1 MSTLS
6 APNHLTTTGTK
17 QRPCDNCSPP
27 LPPLPTPAPTPR
39 PTPTPTL
46 PPLPTPV
53 IMIYER
59 RHPATTAD
67 INIDRRHKTIDQFTC
82 RSNSI
87 RTRYAA
93 HNNVITDRPMT
104 HALTV
109 SVNIQRSHLSH
120 VLYGSKLAR
129 RFFVLI
135 RTTCYKCVIIASI
148 DNRLRGTISKT
159 PAPPPPPLPPN
170 DPWRPHNSNRV
181 WRYGRAI
188 GPRAAIHHV
197 ETRMHKALGGTE
209 PHNGGED
216 LHPRHHRRRRHR
228 IMARV

>member
-159 PAPPPPPLPPN
+159 PAPPPPPCRQMTPGDLITLTASGVTGARLDRAQRFITLKRECTKRSAAPN
-170 DPWRPHNSNRV
+170 
-181 WRYGRAI
+181 
-188 GPRAAIHHV
+188 
-197 ETRMHKALGGTE
+197 
-209 PHNGGED
+209 
-216 LHPRHHRRRRHR
+216 R
-228 IMARV
+228 IMVAKIYTRATAAAAATA